1 MVYDFKKL
9 KSQTKEAADW
19 LAKEFSGIRTGRA
32 TPALLDSV
40 RFESYGTMTPISQ
53 AGGITVDD
61 ARSLRVTPWD
71 HSQVKDIE
79 KAITVANLGVSVSV
93 DERSIRV
100 SFPELTAERR
110 QSIVKL
116 ANDKREEARRRLR
129 SARDDAWSDIQK
141 KHKEGAMGED
151 DKFRAKDEMEKHVAD
166 GNKQLDSLFEKKQK
180 EIGS

>member
-1 MVYDFKKL
+1 MAYDFKNL
-9 KSQTKEAADW
+9 KQKTKEAAEW
-19 LAKEFSGIRTGRA
+19 LVKEFGGIRTGRA
-32 TPALLDSV
+32 TPSLLDSV
-40 RFESYGTMTPISQ
+40 RFESYGTITPVGQ
-53 AGGITVDD
+53 AGSITVDD

-71 HSQVKDIE
+71 ASQVKDIE
-79 KAITVANLGVSVSV
+79 KAITVANLGVSVGV

-110 QSIVKL
+110 QSIIKL
-116 ANDKREEARRRLR
+116 AKDKHEEARRRLR

-166 GNKQLDSLFEKKQK
+166 GNKQLDALFAKKQK
-180 EIGS
+180 EIEA